1 MAEDDGGGTTGHDSL
16 HTPHF
21 LPQLFQTLRKILL
34 KTKLRTRIKTF
45 SSLYCGMSK
54 ENSLFL
60 LVGILECRWSQAQ
73 ELPDLVEELQLGML
87 AWCAVNT
94 MQLHQLVDQQP
105 KNIQPIVSSVC
116 STETSKFDENKS
128 RRVEVRQHDEQS
140 TINHTGQSA
149 EG

>member
-16 HTPHF
+16 HIPPF

-34 KTKLRTRIKTF
+34 KTKLRTSIKTF

-87 AWCAVNT
+87 ASCSVNT
-94 MQLHQLVDQQP
+94 MQLYQLVDQQP
-105 KNIQPIVSSVC
+105 ENNIYTIQPIVC
-116 STETSKFDENKS
+116 SKFDENKS
-128 RRVEVRQHDEQS
+128 RRVELPLS
-140 TINHTGQSA
+140 PTTGGAINNQPR
-149 EG
+149 